1 VCTTRFWNNIHQVL
15 SKFCSRNASSALN
28 KISTTFF
35 YEFSSHCMIYIVS
48 AMQCFATCWVPLRFP
63 MLPPVR
69 CYTFVNERLTW
80 NAAEYKCAS
89 LSSMKSTMTTVRSK
103 EHFNFLIKLA
113 SKKSFWIG
121 KFSMRS
127 ITCILLS
134 ACDTGTSSLPPDDQ
148 CLYHKVKTFR

>member
-1 VCTTRFWNNIHQVL
+1 MFL
-15 SKFCSRNASSALN
+15 
-28 KISTTFF
+28 
-35 YEFSSHCMIYIVS
+35 
-48 AMQCFATCWVPLRFP
+48 FAGQYFDG
-63 MLPPVR
+63 R

-148 CLYHKVKTFR
+148 CLYHKVIDCDTGPSPTDGQYTYIIK